1 MGKSS
6 FVFELLKHA
15 DGAFIK
21 PIKAIYYCYSVD
33 QPLFTEMKKA
43 IPNINFYKS
52 LPKASELESWNEIE
66 PRDKVLV
73 IDDMMSESAKST
85 EIRDIYCKFAH
96 HYRFLFVS
104 SFPKTRFALVK
115 KAARSVSIPTISFC
129 SGTSDLLSTKI
140 LGRQIFGKRQ
150 IKYFLNS
157 FERAISQKNRCLL
170 VDLSPHS
177 DPTYKLRTNILP
189 GQLMTVYLPENSA

>member
-15 DGAFIK
+15 DGAFTK

-33 QPLFTEMKKA
+33 QHLFTEMKKA
-43 IPNINFYKS
+43 IQNINFYKS

-96 HYRFLFVS
+96 HYRFFCYS
-104 SFPKTRFALVK
+104 HSPKCV
-115 KAARSVSIPTISFC
+115 
-129 SGTSDLLSTKI
+129 
-140 LGRQIFGKRQ
+140 
-150 IKYFLNS
+150 
-157 FERAISQKNRCLL
+157 
-170 VDLSPHS
+170 
-177 DPTYKLRTNILP
+177 LP
-189 GQLMTVYLPENSA
+189 W